1 MTTSYKDLVK
11 QREALENQIKDARQ
25 RETSDAVSRVRTI
38 IEEYELTAEDV
49 FPPASR
55 TRAASSAKGGKVAAK
70 YRDPATGAT
79 WTGRG
84 KAPRWIQNE
93 DRARFAIAAD

>member
-1 MTTSYKDLVK
+1 MTPSYKDLIK
-11 QREALENQIKDARQ
+11 QREELDSQIKDARH
-25 RETSDAVSRVRTI
+25 RETASAVAQVRSI
-38 IEEYELTAEDV
+38 IEEFDLTAEDV
-49 FPPASR
+49 FPPAGR
-55 TRAASSAKGGKVAAK
+55 TRASSSAKGGKVAAK

-93 DRARFAIAAD
+93 DRDQFLIAD

>member
-1 MTTSYKDLVK
+1 MATYKDLMA
-11 QREALENQIKDARQ
+11 QRDALEAQIKQAR
-25 RETSDAVSRVRTI
+25 ESEVSGAVAQARDLI
-38 IEEYELTAEDV
+38 AEFGLTAADL
-49 FPPASR
+49 FGGQKRAS
-55 TRAASSAKGGKVAAK
+55 AAKGGKVAAK

-93 DRARFAIAAD
+93 DRARFAIPE

>member
-1 MTTSYKDLVK
+1 MASYKELMA
-11 QREALENQIKDARQ
+11 QRDALEAQINQA
-25 RETSDAVSRVRTI
+25 RETELSGAVAKAREI
-38 IEEYELTAEDV
+38 IAEYGLTASDL
-49 FPPASR
+49 FSTPKR
-55 TRAASSAKGGKVAAK
+55 TSGAKGGKVAAK

-93 DRARFAIAAD
+93 DRARFAIPE